1 MFSGM
6 DLFRVAVHEF
16 GHALGLQHS
25 ASNESVMYPYL
36 QTEGFN
42 PTFKLPDEDVKSI
55 QVSQI
60 VKYTCNTPTY
70 WLNS

>member
-6 DLFRVAVHEF
+6 DLFHVAVHEF

-42 PTFKLPDEDVKSI
+42 RTFKLQEEDVKSI

-60 VKYTCNTPTY
+60 CEVH
-70 WLNS
+70 L